1 MQFTSPEADKILY
14 IKWKIDRGSFVRWWW
29 SSFLCTYV
37 PTYPHYCTVL
47 QYRNFLKILSD
58 DFAHA
63 LSSGLTSK
71 MPRRRTLL
79 RLTAKETAHVNA
91 RSLQSFLWVIVNEF
105 MSSIVCTNAEGRL
118 LESTEERR
126 RITQLIVVANYEMRW
141 TR

>member
-1 MQFTSPEADKILY
+1 MENRPWFV
-14 IKWKIDRGSFVRWWW
+14 RSFVGGGRL
-29 SSFLCTYV
+29 FYV
-37 PTYPHYCTVL
+37 PTYLHYCTVL

>member
-1 MQFTSPEADKILY
+1 MKKILEVFESP
-14 IKWKIDRGSFVRWWW
+14 KVGKCNLLPRKPTKSFILNGKSTVVR
-29 SSFLCTYV
+29 SFR
-37 PTYPHYCTVL
+37 PHYCTVL

-126 RITQLIVVANYEMRW
+126 RRN
-141 TR
+141 

>member
-1 MQFTSPEADKILY
+1 MYLQY
-14 IKWKIDRGSFVRWWW
+14 
-29 SSFLCTYV
+29 Y
-37 PTYPHYCTVL
+37 VL

>member
-1 MQFTSPEADKILY
+1 MTRLVDDEKKKSGRSVKMFCDCRDTSSKSKILY
-14 IKWKIDRGSFVRWWW
+14 IKWNLVVRGSWFVVRGRR
-29 SSFLCTYV
+29 FLCTYS
-37 PTYPHYCTVL
+37 TTVQKLFENSFRRFRSRSL
-47 QYRNFLKILSD
+47 QRIS
-58 DFAHA
+58 
-63 LSSGLTSK
+63 SK

-126 RITQLIVVANYEMRW
+126 RRN
-141 TR
+141 